1 MGINQRTKTAYR
13 RIESLCGVVHVGGL
27 VFRENI
33 RFWALNYFAHHAC
46 PRRFSLTSE
55 SAKKNDFYVV
65 RVCFPQGS
73 RKKLEK
79 LNKSAVGAQK
89 DLYHFTP
96 SKGQQHRKGLIQGKK
111 ISRHEVVEDCF
122 VSAGSLKFVSI
133 DVTYY
138 LSTWSTKETHCTDL
152 MLVKMVLWRSFGL
165 MRLDIL
171 HSEITRKVR
180 LWRVNKRL
188 RTPLKSK
195 FEIYEC
201 LMSNESF
208 LRTGHFRKSDITK
221 CFLGG
226 SHTGDFNLNRKMS
239 QSLDWI
245 LDASI
250 EDAEIVRIS
259 HKNDDDPVFK
269 MKGKGIHYFT
279 LTKEQI
285 KNEEHNKQIQKAQV
299 KIQKRMLLLTA
310 LLVIAAF
317 ITADDAFGTAQ
328 KLLNWVEE
336 IYNSIKTT

>member
-1 MGINQRTKTAYR
+1 MI
-13 RIESLCGVVHVGGL
+13 
-27 VFRENI
+27 RENI

-46 PRRFSLTSE
+46 PDRFSLTSE
-55 SAKKNDFYVV
+55 SAKKNNFYEV
-65 RVCFPQGS
+65 RVYFPQGS
-73 RKKLEK
+73 KKELEK
-79 LNKSAVGAQK
+79 LHKSAVGAQK
-89 DLYHFTP
+89 VLYHFIP
-96 SKGQQHRKGLIQGKK
+96 SKGRQHRKGLIQGKK
-111 ISRHEVVEDCF
+111 FSPHEVVEDCY
-122 VSAGSLKFVSI
+122 VSAGSLKFVRI

-138 LSTWSTKETHCTDL
+138 LRTWRAEETHCSDL
-152 MLVKMVLWRSFGL
+152 MLVKMVLWRALGL
-165 MRLDIL
+165 MQLDIL
-171 HSEITRKVR
+171 YSKVARKIR

-208 LRTGHFRKSDITK
+208 LRTGNFRKSEITK
-221 CFLGG
+221 HFLGG

-239 QSLDWI
+239 QSLNWI

-250 EDAEIVRIS
+250 EDGEIVRIG
-259 HKNDDDPVFK
+259 HENDHDPLFK

-299 KIQKRMLLLTA
+299 KIQNRMLLLTV
-310 LLVIAAF
+310 LLVIATF
-317 ITADDAFGTAQ
+317 ITAIDKFDDAFGIVQ
-328 KLLNWVEE
+328 QFLNWVEE